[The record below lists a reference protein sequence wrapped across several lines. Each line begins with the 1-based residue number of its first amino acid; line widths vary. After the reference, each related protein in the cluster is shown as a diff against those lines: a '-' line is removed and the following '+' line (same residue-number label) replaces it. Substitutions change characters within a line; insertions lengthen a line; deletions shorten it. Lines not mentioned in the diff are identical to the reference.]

1 MYFVPV
7 LPTRGESP
15 VSNYHTIAQSFSSTN
30 HEGGAKPRE
39 FDILQEVPHVPFI
52 IPYEMH
58 PESQVLVR
66 HDAKTVRLE
75 GDGEAV
81 GQYLK
86 RCPVL

>member
-1 MYFVPV
+1 
-7 LPTRGESP
+7 
-15 VSNYHTIAQSFSSTN
+15 
-30 HEGGAKPRE
+30 
-39 FDILQEVPHVPFI
+39 
-52 IPYEMH
+52 MH

-86 RCPVL
+86 RCPVLWEWIVLCPVLLFNFGIVKSVIDLDFQREFPSKDVKILIFKMSLINSDINKKGESK